1 MKVPRLG
8 RYGIHS
14 RVCMML
20 GALQADLIFRANRGR
35 TATQSPIEH
44 RRLRRTRFAMQ
55 GVVIALSIP
64 ASLASGDETW
74 READFRDAL
83 CAGMRTEVRLADY
96 GRADCIS
103 RTHAIEVEWADKFK
117 EGVGQSLT
125 YSTTTALVPGLIL
138 ICRRP
143 EDSCL
148 RNSLAAQ
155 ETFAA
160 FGIEAT
166 VWECGLDA
174 RILSDC
180 LRRDIDPR

>member
-1 MKVPRLG
+1 MKVLSPG
-8 RYGIHS
+8 SHGIHG
-14 RVCMML
+14 RLCMLL
-20 GALQADLIFRANRGR
+20 GALRANHAVRANLDR
-35 TATQSPIEH
+35 TAARSSIAV
-44 RRLRRTRFAMQ
+44 RRLRRTKFAMQ

-74 READFRDAL
+74 GEADFRDAL
-83 CAGMRTEVRLADY
+83 CVGMRTEVRLADY

-138 ICRRP
+138 ICRRL

-180 LRRDIDPR
+180 LRRDTDPR